1 MYSTWCSFEIS
12 GGNVVRYWWKLLEW
26 LGYDMWGITVGWIFV
41 CLFEDAPGS
50 KCGRLFGHV
59 CCHILSSFGRWQDAQ
74 KTMLSRTFRT
84 PTMQQARQGQHQR
97 QRLLSGGCISS
108 PLRRRPKRIKT
119 TGSQV
124 KLRSSMVQSLST
136 CKMNCQ
142 ARWLPAANGYDA
154 TDSKSARPKCP
165 KRLNLR
171 TMLALAMDMVGKS

>member
-1 MYSTWCSFEIS
+1 MICGVSLSAEFLFACSRTLPVQNVGASLVMFAVISCHPLADGKMHKKPCSPAPSAPQQCNKHGKANIS
-12 GGNVVRYWWKLLEW
+12 GNAFCRAGASHR
-26 LGYDMWGITVGWIFV
+26 
-41 CLFEDAPGS
+41 
-50 KCGRLFGHV
+50 
-59 CCHILSSFGRWQDAQ
+59 
-74 KTMLSRTFRT
+74 
-84 PTMQQARQGQHQR
+84 
-97 QRLLSGGCISS
+97 

-136 CKMNCQ
+136 CEMNCQ

-171 TMLALAMDMVGKS
+171 TMLASAMDMVGKS